1 MIIVFKR
8 IVSYA
13 LALVL
18 VLGLLPAADAA
29 HRDPLAPE
37 SVDRCCTT
45 LRSDLNDPNYHRP
58 DFEGKLISITPQR
71 VADTFVYLEE
81 HYVKNHQNQGGGSQG
96 R

>member
-1 MIIVFKR
+1 MFKKIISLV
-8 IVSYA
+8 

-18 VLGLLPAADAA
+18 AASLLPAADAA

-58 DFEGKLISITPQR
+58 DFEGKLITITPQR

-81 HYVKNHQNQGGGSQG
+81 HYVKNHPEQALDFYTS
-96 R
+96 RR